1 MRKIKL
7 LLISI
12 TIILLVSCDKNI
24 NEPETEIISWVFVAN
39 EGEFDPNGPTNTGT
53 ISMINNLGDVYE
65 TESLGDIVHS
75 LAIYSN
81 KLIVSVNNSQK
92 ILIFDISEEGLSENY
107 NEILIE
113 DSPREI
119 MIINDKAYFT
129 TWNPDYNIYTTINGY
144 IIVLN
149 LQNLQIEESIE
160 VGIMPEG
167 MLLDGNYLW
176 VANSGEST
184 IKKIEIQSNSVT
196 ETINVGEGPQN
207 LIAYN
212 GDIYVSRTFYDS
224 DWNTTHGSS
233 KIGLEV
239 IMKNYGTGVPCAG
252 TILNYNNQIYRT
264 GLIGSDGGIF
274 PLYNHDLSFKD
285 EDGIGNYNQS
295 QIYHTEVID
304 NNIWFAITNHTDMN
318 EIKVVDLN
326 GLEIASY
333 EVGTLPGDFAKWEK

>member
-144 IIVLN
+144 IRVLN

-167 MLLDGNYLW
+167 MLVKDGYLW
-176 VANSGEST
+176 VANSGESSVS
-184 IKKIEIQSNSVT
+184 KINLSSNTVDMNYSV
-196 ETINVGEGPQN
+196 GSGPQFLTELSGN
-207 LIAYN
+207 IYIA
-212 GDIYVSRTFYDS
+212 RTFYDQN
-224 DWNTTHGSS
+224 WNPA
-233 KIGLEV
+233 
-239 IMKNYGTGVPCAG
+239 YGTSMISSGEVSEVVHQFSAG
-252 TILNYNNQIYRT
+252 SACGGSIMTLDNKVYR
-264 GLIGSDGGIF
+264 SFDGGIAQIDSN
-274 PLYNHDLSFKD
+274 LEIDELSR
-285 EDGIGNYNQS
+285 IGSFNQS
-295 QIYHTEVID
+295 NVYHVETFNGNIY
-304 NNIWFAITNHTDMN
+304 FAITDYGN
-318 EIKVVDLN
+318 LN
-326 GLEIASY
+326 KLSILNQSGDELSTFN
-333 EVGTLPGDFAKWEK
+333 VGKNPGDFAFWHK